1 MAETRKVNKNIV
13 HDALSCRKLKNCVTM
28 RLEKVLTNFRL
39 AKCRLTVTFKVYFY
53 VVCLKIENDFKAERV
68 EDFQELP
75 NNLWYH
81 LVINFGIKEKLFRKY
96 AYNINQLFSSEFCSN
111 S

>member
-39 AKCRLTVTFKVYFY
+39 AKCRLTVTSKVCFY
-53 VVCLKIENDFKAERV
+53 VVCLKIENDFKAEHD
-68 EDFQELP
+68 EDFQEL

-81 LVINFGIKEKLFRKY
+81 LGINFGTSKKSYLEM
-96 AYNINQLFSSEFCSN
+96 
-111 S
+111 

>member
-39 AKCRLTVTFKVYFY
+39 AKCRLTVTSKVCFY
-53 VVCLKIENDFKAERV
+53 VVCLKIENDFKAEHV
-68 EDFQELP
+68 E
-75 NNLWYH
+75 NYLWYD
-81 LVINFGIKEKLFRKY
+81 LGINFG
-96 AYNINQLFSSEFCSN
+96 N
-111 S
+111 SKKSYLEI